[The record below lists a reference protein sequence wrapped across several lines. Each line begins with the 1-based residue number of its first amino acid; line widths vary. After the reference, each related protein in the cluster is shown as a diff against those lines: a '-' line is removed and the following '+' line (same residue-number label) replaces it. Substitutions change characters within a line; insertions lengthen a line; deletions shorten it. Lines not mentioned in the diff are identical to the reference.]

1 MARRGKCG
9 RTRRWMAAAEAA
21 GNLTRKLRTKPA
33 SFSVPGF
40 FPEPKACRAPCFFP
54 FVLVGRGVLSRVV
67 DFFFFFLTLNIQRDI
82 EEVK

>member
-1 MARRGKCG
+1 
-9 RTRRWMAAAEAA
+9 MAAAEAA

-54 FVLVGRGVLSRVV
+54 FVLVGRGVLSGLV
-67 DFFFFFLTLNIQRDI
+67 DFFFLLFNSLNIQRDM
-82 EEVK
+82 EKVK

>member
-1 MARRGKCG
+1 
-9 RTRRWMAAAEAA
+9 MAAAEAA

-54 FVLVGRGVLSRVV
+54 VVLVGRGVLSGVV
-67 DFFFFFLTLNIQRDI
+67 VFFFFLTQYSEGYGKSKVRSSTW
-82 EEVK
+82 V